1 MEVRVVIDRD
11 LMDLNWCFCGQPIQ
25 KRKESLSKWLMFVQL
40 EHNVYPIKI
49 KDGFGVVSQYLS
61 DFYAHMLNTTKIK
74 ICSVL
79 NR

>member
-1 MEVRVVIDRD
+1 
-11 LMDLNWCFCGQPIQ
+11 
-25 KRKESLSKWLMFVQL
+25 MFVQL

-74 ICSVL
+74 ICRAL
-79 NR
+79 NH